1 MKTKTSEQILIDE
14 IRKNFIDRVITP
26 DISET
31 ARLMNQNK
39 YAHTEVKFPEYNPQ
53 LNWKRSF

>member
-1 MKTKTSEQILIDE
+1 MKTKTPEQIMMEE
-14 IRKNFIDRVITP
+14 IRKNVIDIIITP

-39 YAHTEVKFPEYNPQ
+39 YAHTEVKFPEDNPQ
-53 LNWKRSF
+53 LNWKRNF